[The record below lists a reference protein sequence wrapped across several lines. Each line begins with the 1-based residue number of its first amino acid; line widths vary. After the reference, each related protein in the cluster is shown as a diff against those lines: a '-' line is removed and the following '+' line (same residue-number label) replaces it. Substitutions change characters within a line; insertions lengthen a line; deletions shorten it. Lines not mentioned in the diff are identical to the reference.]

1 MRELSSQINKS
12 LKVASSTV
20 RFGGRTV
27 KVCGNTI
34 KKTIHAPAEAKKNI
48 KLLKVKF
55 RSLQKATA
63 KGKLK
68 KAVGVV
74 GKTAVKGGKAAVK
87 GVKSGAIGGARFAAN
102 SADRLV
108 DSIDN
113 DTVRFAKQSADA
125 ARAAAEA
132 AKKAGKVAAS
142 GAKFTGRTIKTS
154 VKVARSLAT
163 KKGRRALNKSI
174 HRSVER
180 INRNI
185 RRVKATPK
193 RVKKAAKRTANA
205 VKKLIQLGARFIG
218 FLISTMPWSLII
230 LGFSVIVIL
239 FVYLV
244 SNSFSAALGA
254 QERVAGWALNS
265 DDEPEQI
272 YTNIAEL
279 AVRMETACEN
289 SFSNAL
295 KQEITNFCSEAA
307 TPPNIIAYK
316 IGESSGTIYPAGGA
330 DGQINAKID
339 SLVTSSTAY
348 SSKYYSDFMAALV
361 VLMTRAHGTEEGF
374 ALEKFTVAD
383 MENFLGG
390 LNSNS
395 CEYGSTFFVKTTS
408 ITDGETCPGAACKK
422 KKKPGCDCGGKDDN
436 GRKICK
442 GHPYCDNDHKKMTV
456 TLQTVAEYTGKSI
469 PEVYGFNESDTQY
482 FNDVSSFI
490 SDLLNDMSRGGT
502 SS

>member
-125 ARAAAEA
+125 ARAAASA
-132 AKKAGKVAAS
+132 AKKAGKVA
-142 GAKFTGRTIKTS
+142 GKTINKTS
-154 VKVARSLAT
+154 KAVRTLAT
-163 KKGRRALNKSI
+163 KKGRRKLSKSVK
-174 HRSVER
+174 RK
-180 INRNI
+180 INNVKRNV
-185 RRVKATPK
+185 RQAKKVAKATAK
-193 RVKKAAKRTANA
+193 TAKATAKVAKAAAKLVVNLVGKVINLIVSTA
-205 VKKLIQLGARFIG
+205 
-218 FLISTMPWSLII
+218 PWSLII
-230 LGFSVIVIL
+230 IGVV
-239 FVYLV
+239 VLV
-244 SNSFSAALGA
+244 LLLVFLVTNSFAATAGG
-254 QERVAGWALNS
+254 QERIAGWTISSS
-265 DDEPEQI
+265 DTVEDV
-272 YTNIAEL
+272 YTNIREL

-307 TPPNIIAYK
+307 TPPHIISYK
-316 IGESSGTIYPAGGA
+316 IGEGSGTIYPARSA

-339 SLVTSSTAY
+339 SLIASSTAY

-361 VLMTRAHGTEEGF
+361 VLMMRAHNTEDNF

-383 MENFLGG
+383 MEKLLGG
-390 LNSNS
+390 VNNNS
-395 CEYGSTFFVKTTS
+395 CEYGSTFFIKTTS

-422 KKKPGCDCGGKDDN
+422 KKKPGCDCGGKDEN
-436 GRKICK
+436 GNKKCD
-442 GHPYCDNDHKKMTV
+442 GHPYCDNDHEKMTV

-482 FNDVSSFI
+482 FYDVSTFI
-490 SDLLNDMSRGGT
+490 SELLIEMSLSEGGT

>member
-125 ARAAAEA
+125 ARAAASA
-132 AKKAGKVAAS
+132 AKKAGKVA
-142 GAKFTGRTIKTS
+142 GKTINKTS
-154 VKVARSLAT
+154 KAVRTLAT
-163 KKGRRALNKSI
+163 KKGRRKLAN
-174 HRSVER
+174 SVKR
-180 INRNI
+180 KIANTKRNI
-185 RRVKATPK
+185 RRAQRMAKNTAKVAQRTAKTAAKAVKAI
-193 RVKKAAKRTANA
+193 
-205 VKKLIQLGARFIG
+205 IQLGARFIG

-230 LGFSVIVIL
+230 LGFAIIVIL

-244 SNSFSAALGA
+244 SNCFSAALGA
-254 QERVAGWALNS
+254 QERIAGWALNS

-289 SFSNAL
+289 SFSNAM
-295 KQEITNFCSEAA
+295 KQEITRFCSEAA

-316 IGESSGTIYPAGGA
+316 IGKSSGTIYPAGGA

-383 MENFLGG
+383 MEKLLGG

-395 CEYGSTFFVKTTS
+395 CEFGSTFFIKTTS

-422 KKKPGCDCGGKDDN
+422 KTKPGCKCAVDEN
-436 GRKICK
+436 GNKYCA
-442 GHPYCDNDHKKMTV
+442 GHPYCDHDHKKMTV

-490 SDLLNDMSRGGT
+490 SDLLNDMSRGG
-502 SS
+502 SSS

>member
-34 KKTIHAPAEAKKNI
+34 KKTIKAPAATVK
-48 KLLKVKF
+48 KVKLMKLKL
-55 RSLQKATA
+55 RHLDKAVA
-63 KGKLK
+63 KNQLK
-68 KAVGVV
+68 KAVAASGKFVV
-74 GKTAVKGGKAAVK
+74 KSAKNTVKNSAKLAGKAAN
-87 GVKSGAIGGARFAAN
+87 G
-102 SADRLV
+102 LV
-108 DSIDN
+108 NSIDN

-125 ARAAAEA
+125 ARAAASA
-132 AKKAGKVAAS
+132 AKKAGKAA
-142 GAKFTGRTIKTS
+142 GKTIKTTS
-154 VKVARSLAT
+154 KTVRTLAT
-163 KKGRRALNKSI
+163 KKGRRKLAS
-174 HRSVER
+174 SVKR
-180 INRNI
+180 KIANTKRNI
-185 RRVKATPK
+185 RRAQKMAKNTAKVAQKTAKAAA
-193 RVKKAAKRTANA
+193 KAAKAF
-205 VKKLIQLGARFIG
+205 IQLGARFIG
-218 FLISTMPWSLII
+218 FLISTMPWSLIV
-230 LGFSVIVIL
+230 LGFAVIVIL

-244 SNSFSAALGA
+244 SNCFAMSLGA
-254 QERVAGWALNS
+254 QERVAGWALEP
-265 DDEPEQI
+265 DDEPQKI

-289 SFSNAL
+289 SFSNAM
-295 KQEITNFCSEAA
+295 KQEITRFCSEAA

-316 IGESSGTIYPAGGA
+316 IGESSGTIYPASGA
-330 DGQINAKID
+330 DGQINALID
-339 SLVTSSTAY
+339 SLISSSSTY

-383 MENFLGG
+383 MEKLLGG

-395 CEYGSTFFVKTTS
+395 CEFGSTFFIKTTS

-422 KKKPGCDCGGKDDN
+422 KTKPGCKCAVDEN
-436 GRKICK
+436 GNKYCA
-442 GHPYCDNDHKKMTV
+442 GHPYCNNDHKKMTV

-469 PEVYGFNESDTQY
+469 PEVYGFSESDTQY

>member
-48 KLLKVKF
+48 KLLKAKF
-55 RSLQKATA
+55 RSLQKATT

-74 GKTAVKGGKAAVK
+74 GKTAAK
-87 GVKSGAIGGARFAAN
+87 GVKSGAIGGAKFAAN
-102 SADRLV
+102 SANRLV

-113 DTVRFAKQSADA
+113 DTVRFAKQSFDA
-125 ARAAAEA
+125 ASAAAKSA
-132 AKKAGKVAAS
+132 SKVAAS
-142 GAKFTGRTIKTS
+142 GAKFTGKTIKTS
-154 VKVARSLAT
+154 AKVVRTLAT

-174 HRSVER
+174 HRGVER

-193 RVKKAAKRTANA
+193 RIKKAAKRTANS
-205 VKKLIQLGARFIG
+205 VKKLIQLGAKFIG

-230 LGFSVIVIL
+230 LGFAIIVIL

-254 QERVAGWALNS
+254 QERIAGWALNS
-265 DDEPEQI
+265 DDEPDQI

-289 SFSNAL
+289 SFSNAM
-295 KQEITNFCSEAA
+295 KQEITRFCSEAA

-316 IGESSGTIYPAGGA
+316 IGESSGTIYPASGA
-330 DGQINAKID
+330 DGQINALID
-339 SLVTSSTAY
+339 SLISSSSTY

-383 MENFLGG
+383 MEKLLGG

-395 CEYGSTFFVKTTS
+395 CEFGSTFFIKTTS

-422 KKKPGCDCGGKDDN
+422 KTKPGCKCAVDEN
-436 GRKICK
+436 GNKYCA
-442 GHPYCDNDHKKMTV
+442 GHPYCNNDHKKMTV

-469 PEVYGFNESDTQY
+469 PEVYGFSESDTQY

>member
-34 KKTIHAPAEAKKNI
+34 RKTIHAPAEAKKNI

-55 RSLQKATA
+55 HSLQKATA

-74 GKTAVKGGKAAVK
+74 GKTAVK

-125 ARAAAEA
+125 AKAAASA
-132 AKKAGKVAAS
+132 TKKAGKAA
-142 GAKFTGRTIKTS
+142 GKTVKTTAKTVRT
-154 VKVARSLAT
+154 LAT
-163 KKGRRALNKSI
+163 KKGRRNLAKSVKRKI
-174 HRSVER
+174 NNVKRNVRRAKKVAKVTAKVAKATAKIVSKIVTKIVSLIVETLPYSLIVIGIVVLVLLLIFLVTNSFAATAGGQER
-180 INRNI
+180 I
-185 RRVKATPK
+185 
-193 RVKKAAKRTANA
+193 
-205 VKKLIQLGARFIG
+205 
-218 FLISTMPWSLII
+218 
-230 LGFSVIVIL
+230 
-239 FVYLV
+239 
-244 SNSFSAALGA
+244 
-254 QERVAGWALNS
+254 AGWTISSS
-265 DDEPEQI
+265 DTVEDV
-272 YTNIAEL
+272 YANVREL
-279 AVRMETACEN
+279 SVRMETACEN
-289 SFSNAL
+289 SFSNSM

-307 TPPNIIAYK
+307 NPPNIISYK
-316 IGESSGTIYPAGGA
+316 IGESSGTIYPARGA

-339 SLVTSSTAY
+339 SLIASSTAY

-361 VLMTRAHGTEEGF
+361 VLMMRAHNSEDNF

-383 MENFLGG
+383 MEKLLGG

-395 CEYGSTFFVKTTS
+395 CEFGSTFFVKTTS

-422 KKKPGCDCGGKDDN
+422 KKKPGCDCGGKDEN
-436 GRKICK
+436 GNKKCD
-442 GHPYCDNDHKKMTV
+442 GHPYCNNDHKKMTV
-456 TLQTVAEYTGKSI
+456 TLQTVAEHTGKSI
-469 PEVYGFNESDTQY
+469 PEVYGFSESDTQY

-490 SDLLNDMSRGGT
+490 SELLIEMSLSEGG
-502 SS
+502 SSS

>member
-34 KKTIHAPAEAKKNI
+34 RKTIHAPAEAKKNI

-55 RSLQKATA
+55 HSLQKATA

-74 GKTAVKGGKAAVK
+74 GKTAVK

-125 ARAAAEA
+125 AKAAASA
-132 AKKAGKVAAS
+132 TKKAGKAA
-142 GAKFTGRTIKTS
+142 GKTVKTTAKTVRT
-154 VKVARSLAT
+154 LAT
-163 KKGRRALNKSI
+163 KKGRRNLAKSVKRKI
-174 HRSVER
+174 NNVKRNVRRAKKVAKVTAKVAKATAKIVSKIVTKIVSLIVETLPYSLIVIGIVVLVLLLIFLVTNSFAATAGGQER
-180 INRNI
+180 I
-185 RRVKATPK
+185 
-193 RVKKAAKRTANA
+193 
-205 VKKLIQLGARFIG
+205 
-218 FLISTMPWSLII
+218 
-230 LGFSVIVIL
+230 
-239 FVYLV
+239 
-244 SNSFSAALGA
+244 
-254 QERVAGWALNS
+254 AGWTISSS
-265 DDEPEQI
+265 DTVEDV
-272 YTNIAEL
+272 YANVREL
-279 AVRMETACEN
+279 SVRMETACEN
-289 SFSNAL
+289 SFSNSM

-307 TPPNIIAYK
+307 NPPNIISYK
-316 IGESSGTIYPAGGA
+316 IGESSGTIYPARGA

-339 SLVTSSTAY
+339 SLIASSTAY

-361 VLMTRAHGTEEGF
+361 VLMMRAHNSEDNF

-383 MENFLGG
+383 MEKLLGG

-395 CEYGSTFFVKTTS
+395 CEFGSTFFVKTTS

-422 KKKPGCDCGGKDDN
+422 KKKPGCDCGGKDEN
-436 GRKICK
+436 GNKKCD
-442 GHPYCDNDHKKMTV
+442 GHPYCDNDHEKMTV

-482 FNDVSSFI
+482 FYDVSTFI
-490 SDLLNDMSRGGT
+490 SELLIEMSLSEGGT